1 MLSKVWDPIFPRQ
14 LFVYKGGKIFIFNS
28 RGSYNPEGVI
38 VEFCSC
44 IKELKLTHK
53 EIVDY
58 LNAIDLYLKEEDGVD
73 YGEDIK

>member
-1 MLSKVWDPIFPRQ
+1 M
-14 LFVYKGGKIFIFNS
+14 
-28 RGSYNPEGVI
+28 
-38 VEFCSC
+38 EFCSC

>member
-1 MLSKVWDPIFPRQ
+1 MGPHYPRQ
-14 LFVYKGGKIFIFNS
+14 IFEYKGGKIFIFNS
-28 RGSYNPEGVI
+28 RGNSDPEGVI

-58 LNAIDLYLKEEDGVD
+58 LNAIDLYLKEEEVAD
-73 YGEDIK
+73 YGEVIK